1 MKVRDAGHVYDL
13 GVLGIEGESMA
24 QASPFELVF
33 LKRNGGPVQRDEQW
47 DGTISQEVI
56 RALIDRTKYLDALL
70 PCRENVMALA
80 GLRQALYWYEVRAY
94 RRHLQHLNR
103 VNALDDETVELP
115 VPFEM
120 FAIEELPTCA
130 HCGHILTISHEEHS

>member
-1 MKVRDAGHVYDL
+1 MKVLDPGHRYEL
-13 GVLGIEGESMA
+13 GHLDSDGAEVLTFI
-24 QASPFELVF
+24 
-33 LKRNGGPVQRDEQW
+33 KRNGGPVQRDEEYP
-47 DGTISQEVI
+47 GTFSQEVI

-94 RRHLQHLNR
+94 RRHAQGLNR

-120 FAIEELPTCA
+120 HHIEELPTCA
-130 HCGHILTISHEEHS
+130 SCGHILTADHDGGAP